1 MHQIINK
8 LKDDPCEHELLKIA
22 MGEVELGR
30 LTGPLTLEE
39 VDLSDV
45 AVASRF
51 GVAQGLVGHFLF
63 SVQGAV
69 C

>member
-8 LKDDPCEHELLKIA
+8 LKDDPCEHKLLKIA

-51 GVAQGLVGHFLF
+51 GVAQGLE
-63 SVQGAV
+63 
-69 C
+69 